1 MQRVASRSGDERTE
15 VTNPLARAL
24 RSALLFRQPA
34 LDPARL
40 PATLFVAAVAAF
52 DEADEGYRAAIG
64 GALVPVAAGE
74 MLAAI
79 DAFRERVRKVR
90 AAVRAEIDALLVRSG
105 VAPVDFDPL
114 DVVSP
119 RIGELNH
126 VAAVR
131 LADLGDRARLQVGAM
146 RAEANARIAPLLTE
160 TSREVLAT
168 AKRARVT
175 AFRGAVHAEL
185 APIGLSLERFSQTV
199 ESLASLAD
207 GWY

>member
-1 MQRVASRSGDERTE
+1 MTS
-15 VTNPLARAL
+15 PLARAL
-24 RSALLFRQPA
+24 FAALLFRQPA

-40 PATLFVAAVAAF
+40 PAPLFVAAVAAF
-52 DEADEGYRAAIG
+52 DEADAAYRAAIG
-64 GALVPVAAGE
+64 GALEPDAARE
-74 MLAAI
+74 MLDAI

-105 VAPVDFDPL
+105 SAAVDFDPL
-114 DVVSP
+114 DVVAP

-131 LADLGDRARLQVGAM
+131 LADLGDRARLQVGEM

-160 TSREVLAT
+160 TSRDRLAT

-185 APIGLSLERFSQTV
+185 APIGFSLERFSQTV